1 MTASYERGE
10 QSMELNSCCTGD
22 TVNAELL
29 NLGSRLSGGSVTDG
43 MLWPCYLPESH
54 PPRSVLM
61 CCKGTPGNFLKT
73 PPGVPQVCH
82 TCSLANVLPSF
93 CLHLWEYWMFP
104 LEYLFP
110 VLWCQFSECWKS
122 IFFISNTCG
131 MTKFLPSLPPMT
143 FSSYCQ
149 QEIPQMFSLHTLQK
163 TMSQWENPN
172 LQWELLSPFLTPDPR
187 QFGSFGIKDV
197 GGFEKNFMPRI

>member
-61 CCKGTPGNFLKT
+61 CCTGTPGNFLKT
-73 PPGVPQVCH
+73 APGVPQVCH
-82 TCSLANVLPSF
+82 RSELPHLLTCECFAFILFASLGILDAVPVPSAPMLIFWMLKINFLHFQHMWHDQVSLILATHDIFIILPTRNPTDVFFTHSSKDNVSMG
-93 CLHLWEYWMFP
+93 E
-104 LEYLFP
+104 
-110 VLWCQFSECWKS
+110 S
-122 IFFISNTCG
+122 
-131 MTKFLPSLPPMT
+131 
-143 FSSYCQ
+143 
-149 QEIPQMFSLHTLQK
+149 
-163 TMSQWENPN
+163 
-172 LQWELLSPFLTPDPR
+172 
-187 QFGSFGIKDV
+187 
-197 GGFEKNFMPRI
+197 